1 MFLVNNSQHCPN
13 SCEPC
18 VEKWESSD
26 FDKFL
31 DLDLQRYRSVNT
43 DEEKYSNIF
52 INNNNVIDALRPLK
66 VLVVYIGFCIT
77 S

>member
-1 MFLVNNSQHCPN
+1 MFLVSNSQHDPN

-26 FDKFL
+26 FDKCL
-31 DLDLQRYRSVNT
+31 DLDLHRYQSVNT

-52 INNNNVIDALRPLK
+52 INNNNIIDALRPLK
-66 VLVVYIGFCIT
+66 VLVFHIGFYIT
-77 S
+77 F